1 MIWKFL
7 NKRAQKEIEK
17 LGYEKVDIGVENN
30 YLCMKFIK
38 NVNRLASDVVIM
50 FIRSGHLCI
59 RKNRI
64 VYTSAKKEKIK
75 FKSEISLNSNETVW
89 FGIMLKHIESIDP
102 DIH

>member
-7 NKRAQKEIEK
+7 KNHAQKEIEK
-17 LGYEKVDIGVENN
+17 LGYEKVDLSTDND
-30 YLCMKFIK
+30 YLYMKFIK
-38 NVNRLASDVVIM
+38 NVNRLANDIVII
-50 FIRSGHLCI
+50 FIRSGHICI

-75 FKSEISLNSNETVW
+75 FKSEISLNSSETVW
-89 FGIMLKHIESIDP
+89 FGILLKHIESMNL